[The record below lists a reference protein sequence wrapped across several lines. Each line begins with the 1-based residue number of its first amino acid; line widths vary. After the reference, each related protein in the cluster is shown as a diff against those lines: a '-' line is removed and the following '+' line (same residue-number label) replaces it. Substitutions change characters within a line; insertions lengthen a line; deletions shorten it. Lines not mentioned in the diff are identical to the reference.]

1 MQSIQSFSLGTCTDL
16 VDCLLCR
23 NHHPVVFLG
32 RYVPY
37 LIFVSVEVAD
47 LTVYVVVVDLTV
59 RVVAEVFIK
68 AESKVVPGKSMV
80 VEVDTTVVRTF
91 QK

>member
-1 MQSIQSFSLGTCTDL
+1 M
-16 VDCLLCR
+16 
-23 NHHPVVFLG
+23 
-32 RYVPY
+32 
-37 LIFVSVEVAD
+37 SVEVAD

-59 RVVAEVFIK
+59 RVVAEVFVK